1 MAGADITGIDFSEA
15 LIKEALKKEETQ
27 PLGIQY
33 FVADAANLYMLE
45 SDSFDI
51 AFCHMALQDIRDYE
65 EAISEAS
72 RVLKI
77 GGQFVVLIPHPCF
90 TVPRF
95 IDGKVVS
102 GWESRLR
109 EDGSKEYL
117 YCRVDNYFYKRR
129 YAIEWGGS
137 RLSSSFVTTSFH
149 RTLSD
154 YVNAMTKHG
163 LIVSARA
170 R

>member
-1 MAGADITGIDFSEA
+1 MKVSSEVVREQWDDAAEIWNEFVRSGKDYYREYLNGPALKLMISDVEGKKILDISCGEGYFTRYFAMAGADITGIDFSEA

-77 GGQFVVLIPHPCF
+77 GGRFVVLIPHPCF

-95 IDGKVVS
+95 S
-102 GWESRLR
+102 
-109 EDGSKEYL
+109 
-117 YCRVDNYFYKRR
+117 
-129 YAIEWGGS
+129 
-137 RLSSSFVTTSFH
+137 
-149 RTLSD
+149 
-154 YVNAMTKHG
+154 
-163 LIVSARA
+163 
-170 R
+170 